1 MSNSYQI
8 TERHRDGT
16 LQPMDGETYHTKGA
30 LFRAL
35 PYADYDASRP

>member
-16 LQPMDGETYHTKGA
+16 LQPMDGATYHDKAAILMAIGMGA
-30 LFRAL
+30 
-35 PYADYDASRP
+35 